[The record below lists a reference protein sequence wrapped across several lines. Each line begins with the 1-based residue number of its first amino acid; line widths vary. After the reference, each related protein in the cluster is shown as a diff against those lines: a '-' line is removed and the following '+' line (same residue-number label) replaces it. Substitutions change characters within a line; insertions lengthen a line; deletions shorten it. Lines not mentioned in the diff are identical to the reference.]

1 MSYGITITND
11 NNIVQID
18 ENYSTYVLIGR
29 YYWTVPADCV
39 YTQLDGQDPSFIFLI
54 RASDSYQVYYI
65 WERTYSPDNF
75 NVYLHIT
82 AGVLKTVYSFKNV
95 LSEAVGVTTVPDI
108 ALAAPS
114 SRVVLNNTSEYGL
127 NVYDQSGLLTY
138 TSDEQ
143 PLTVVYTAY
152 TDLTKTTVF
161 PVSPRANYIYFVLT
175 DFPALLVGFTFAAD
189 STSITQTPVEV
200 SINVGYYDHTIL
212 NSKFGRTSIIEIASK
227 TQFARVLPDP
237 VLSLVSAAKISSVTS
252 RFSVQVTNF
261 ASLPTYT
268 GLPLTMLMSLTTI
281 NPDTGL
287 VVNSSMIRSY
297 STTTGLITITGQATS
312 GRVYTLKVACRA
324 GLYLYSNTKTLV
336 ITAP

>member
-1 MSYGITITND
+1 MSYGITIIND

-54 RASDSYQVYYI
+54 RASDSHQVYYI
-65 WERTYSPDNF
+65 WERTYSSDNF

-82 AGVLKTVYSFKNV
+82 AGVLKTVYTFKNV
-95 LSEAVGVTTVPDI
+95 LSEAVGITTLPDI

-114 SRVVLNNTSEYGL
+114 SRLVLNNTSEYGL

-152 TDLTKTTVF
+152 TDLTKITVF
-161 PVSPRANYIYFVLT
+161 PITPRAGYIYFVLT

-200 SINVGYYDHTIL
+200 SINVGYNDHTIL
-212 NSKFGRTSIIEIASK
+212 NSNFGRTSIIEIASK

-237 VLSLVSAAKISSVTS
+237 VLSLVSATTN
-252 RFSVQVTNF
+252 RFFIQVTNF

-281 NPDTGL
+281 NPATGL
-287 VVNSSMIRSY
+287 VVNSSMLRSY
-297 STTTGLITITGQATS
+297 NTTTGLITITGQATS
-312 GRVYTLKVACRA
+312 GRVYTLGVTCRA
-324 GLYLYSNTKTLV
+324 SGLYLFSNKKTLT
-336 ITAP
+336 ITVP